1 MLPFQEQ
8 FIRFA
13 IEQGVLQFG
22 SFELKSGRSSP
33 YFFNAGQFNSGEA
46 LRRLGEF
53 YADAIQNS
61 GVNYNMLFGPA
72 YKGIPLVAATSI
84 ALSVKHDQDVPW
96 AFNRKETK
104 DHGEGGD
111 IVGAKLQ
118 GKAMIVDDVITAGTA
133 IREVMDLLKN
143 SPAEPAGVVVA
154 IDREEKGA
162 GDRSAIQEISSA
174 FSIEVVSVVKLS
186 HIVSYLENY
195 EGNAETLAQMRAYQ
209 DTYGV

>member
-195 EGNAETLAQMRAYQ
+195 EGNTETLAQMRAYQ

>member
-186 HIVSYLENY
+186 HIVSYIENY
-195 EGNAETLAQMRAYQ
+195 EGNTETLAQMRAYQ